1 MRQVLVAALAGFLGI
16 GATGCATT
24 RPPDLATRSAGRHV
38 VMAVVTWNMNAGRG
52 DLPRLV
58 DDLAAGR
65 LTGMPVQDYVILLQE
80 SIEGSEHDVTAFGRA
95 RRLSSFYI
103 PLWVSDRGVS
113 GNAILS
119 TRPLHETH
127 AIELPRERR
136 VRRAAIAMVDVADTR
151 VFAVSVHLENRTAW
165 LTGALLSDAARGRQ
179 AQALL
184 QSLPDGPG
192 IVGGDLNTWLGPEEP
207 AWRLL
212 LDRFDDTPSE
222 ALTPTF
228 RDRLVLDHLFFGLPD
243 RWEAASEVVPER
255 YGSDHHPVLGVILE
269 KRP

>member
-1 MRQVLVAALAGFLGI
+1 VRSALVAALALLLAAGV
-16 GATGCATT
+16 AGCAAT
-24 RPPDLATRSAGRHV
+24 RPPDLAARAAGRSV

-65 LTGMPVQDYVILLQE
+65 LTGAPVQDYVILLQE
-80 SIEGSEHDVTAFGRA
+80 SIEGGTHDVVAFARV
-95 RRLSSFYI
+95 RRLSTFYV

-119 TRPLHETH
+119 TRPLLDAH
-127 AIELPRERR
+127 AIDLPRERR
-136 VRRAAIAMVDVADTR
+136 VRRAVAATLDIAGMR
-151 VFAVSVHLENRTAW
+151 LFAVSTHLENRTTW
-165 LTGALLSDAARGRQ
+165 LRGALFSDSARGRQ

-184 QSLPDGPG
+184 EALPDAPG
-192 IVGGDLNTWLGPEEP
+192 VLGGDLNTWLGDEEP

-212 LDRFDDTPSE
+212 LERFGDTPPE
-222 ALTPTF
+222 RLTPTF
-228 RDRLVLDHLFFGLPD
+228 RDRLILDHLFFDLPD
-243 RWEAASEVVPER
+243 PWEAVREVVGER

-269 KRP
+269 K